1 MSDELDN
8 IQLPVEATESDTS
21 LDNDIRKVLES
32 AVAEQDPKRVKDLT
46 SLFNMH
52 LNKRNM
58 IRMVK
63 LNDLLDDVVDQSLTR
78 FENNPNNFSNK
89 ELIDYMNA
97 VQKTADASLN
107 QLKNIN
113 EVPAIQVNNTTT
125 EINIGNSHSVKLQ
138 ELSRD
143 SRKRIL
149 DAIDAI
155 ITDQPTSPKEEV
167 EVVDNIVDEDNNG
180 DI

>member
-1 MSDELDN
+1 M
-8 IQLPVEATESDTS
+8 
-21 LDNDIRKVLES
+21 
-32 AVAEQDPKRVKDLT
+32 
-46 SLFNMH
+46 
-52 LNKRNM
+52 
-58 IRMVK
+58 
-63 LNDLLDDVVDQSLTR
+63 
-78 FENNPNNFSNK
+78 
-89 ELIDYMNA
+89 
-97 VQKTADASLN
+97 QKTADASLN